1 MEEVLARAR
10 RVQLVLF
17 DVDGVLTDGSLYFG
31 DDGTEYKAFYTR
43 DGHGMKMLRECGV
56 EIAVITGRNSPIVA
70 HRMDT
75 LGIQYVYQGQMD
87 KLTPF
92 RHLMS
97 ELRLEPEHVAYI
109 GDDVMDLPVMLRV
122 GLAIA
127 VQDAHPLVKTHAH
140 WHTPHPG
147 GRGAARDV
155 CDLIMQAQ
163 GRWDEQLRKY
173 LSPD

>member
-1 MEEVLARAR
+1 
-10 RVQLVLF
+10 
-17 DVDGVLTDGSLYFG
+17 
-31 DDGTEYKAFYTR
+31 
-43 DGHGMKMLRECGV
+43 MKMLRECGV
-56 EIAVITGRNSPIVA
+56 GIAVITGRNSPIVA

-122 GLAIA
+122 G
-127 VQDAHPLVKTHAH
+127 
-140 WHTPHPG
+140 
-147 GRGAARDV
+147 
-155 CDLIMQAQ
+155 
-163 GRWDEQLRKY
+163 
-173 LSPD
+173 

>member
-10 RVQLVLF
+10 HVQLVLF
-17 DVDGVLTDGSLYFG
+17 DVDGVLTDGRLYFG
-31 DDGTEYKAFYTR
+31 DDGTEYKAFHTR
-43 DGHGMKMLRECGV
+43 DGHGMKMLRESGV
-56 EIAVITGRNSPIVA
+56 EIAVITGRDSPIVA
-70 HRMDT
+70 RRMDT
-75 LGIQYVYQGQMD
+75 LGIKHVYQGRMD

-97 ELRLEPEHVAYI
+97 ELRLAPERVACV
-109 GDDVMDLPVMLRV
+109 GDDVMDLPIMCRV

-127 VQDAHPLVKTHAH
+127 VQDAHPLVKAHAH

-147 GRGAARDV
+147 GCGAARDV

-163 GRWDEQLRKY
+163 GRWDEQMRRY